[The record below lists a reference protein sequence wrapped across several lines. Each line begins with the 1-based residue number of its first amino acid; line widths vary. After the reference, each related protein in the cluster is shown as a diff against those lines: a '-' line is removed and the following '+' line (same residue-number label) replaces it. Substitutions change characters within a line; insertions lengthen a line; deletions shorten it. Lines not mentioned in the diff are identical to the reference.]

1 MALYR
6 KYRPATF
13 AEVVGQEHVTE
24 PLSTALSAGRIN
36 HAYLFSGPRGCGKT
50 SSARI
55 LARSLNCEQGP
66 TPAPC
71 GVCDSCVALAPN
83 GGGSVDVVEL
93 DAASHGG
100 VDDTR
105 ELRDRAFYAP
115 AQSRYRIFII
125 DEAHMVTTAG
135 FNALLKIVEEPPEH
149 LIFVFATTEPE
160 KVLPTIRSRT
170 HHYPFRLLA
179 PRTMRGLIE
188 RILASED
195 VDVDDAVFPL
205 VIRAGGGSPR
215 DTLSVLDQLLAGA
228 DGNRVH
234 YPRALA
240 LLGVTDVAL
249 IDDAVD
255 ALAAGDAGALFGAI
269 ESVIDA
275 GHDPRRFG
283 VDLLERFRDLIV
295 LQAVPDAA
303 SRGVV
308 DAPDD
313 VLERMREQADRVGP
327 ATLAR
332 YAEVVHA
339 GLGEMRGA
347 TAPRLLLEV
356 VCARLLLPSASDTE
370 SALLQR
376 VERIETRLDISIPAD
391 EAAMSAAVKTADR
404 QVSEKQYA
412 RKIPAPVPSV
422 TTARPA
428 RAESVPPAA
437 APLPPPP
444 AKAEP
449 GPEPEPEPV
458 PDSEPAPRLRDEP
471 EPEAAPTPAAVAGP
485 AELSATSVRSMWPT
499 IREKVRERSRSTE
512 ALLAGAVVRAVTE
525 DTLTLAHESA
535 PLAKRLSEQRNIDVI
550 RDALKDALGVD
561 WRVRC
566 EFGVGEP
573 AGDTALPS
581 APGAGAADTRRAEE
595 DDMIAEVGA
604 VDDAAPRRDPEEVAL
619 ELLQSELGARR
630 IDG

>member
-1 MALYR
+1 VGVVALYR

-13 AEVVGQEHVTE
+13 GEVVGQEHVTE
-24 PLSTALSAGRIN
+24 PLSTALSSGRIN

-66 TPAPC
+66 TPTPC

-83 GGGSVDVVEL
+83 GPGNVDVVEL

-115 AQSRYRIFII
+115 AQSRYRIFIV

-179 PRTMRGLIE
+179 PKTMRGLLE
-188 RILASED
+188 RICAQEN
-195 VDVDDAVFPL
+195 VTVDDAVYPL

-228 DGNRVH
+228 DGNRVV
-234 YPRALA
+234 YQRALA
-240 LLGVTDVAL
+240 LLGATDLAL
-249 IDDAVD
+249 IDASVD
-255 ALAAGDAGALFGAI
+255 ALAAGDAAALFGSV

-275 GHDPRRFG
+275 GHDPRRFAT
-283 VDLLERFRDLIV
+283 DLLERFRDLII

-303 SRGVV
+303 ARGVV
-308 DAPDD
+308 DAPVD
-313 VLERMREQADRVGP
+313 VLERMRGQTERLGT
-327 ATLAR
+327 ATLTR

-376 VERIETRLDISIPAD
+376 IERIEMRMDMSIPAA
-391 EAAMSAAVKTADR
+391 EAAPQSAAGSA
-404 QVSEKQYA
+404 KQFA
-412 RKIPAPVPSV
+412 RRSQAPAVE
-422 TTARPA
+422 PA
-428 RAESVPPAA
+428 
-437 APLPPPP
+437 PPP
-444 AKAEP
+444 AVTPKL
-449 GPEPEPEPV
+449 EPEPV
-458 PDSEPAPRLRDEP
+458 AVAPEPAPEPVAVAP
-471 EPEAAPTPAAVAGP
+471 EPAPELPPPDPTPPPPLEPPPSVTGEPDAAA
-485 AELSATSVRSMWPT
+485 VRSMWPT
-499 IREKVRERSRSTE
+499 VREKVRDRRRPTDVM
-512 ALLAGAVVRAVTE
+512 LDGAIVVAVE
-525 DTLTLAHESA
+525 GNTLVLSHVSA
-535 PLAKRLSEQRNIDVI
+535 PLAKRINEQRNVEII

-561 WRVRC
+561 WNVRC
-566 EFGVGEP
+566 E
-573 AGDTALPS
+573 
-581 APGAGAADTRRAEE
+581 AGAPATSPPAERAKPVAVAPPPPPDE
-595 DDMIAEVGA
+595 DDEESMLAQA
-604 VDDAAPRRDPEEVAL
+604 VSEKAAPRRDPEEVAL

-630 IDG
+630 IDDAR

>member
-1 MALYR
+1 VALYR

-66 TPAPC
+66 TPTPC

-275 GHDPRRFG
+275 GHDPRRFA

-313 VLERMREQADRVGP
+313 VLDRMREQADRVGP

-376 VERIETRLDISIPAD
+376 VERIETRLDISIPAG

-404 QVSEKQYA
+404 QGSEKQYA
-412 RKIPAPVPSV
+412 RKIPAPVPEV
-422 TTARPA
+422 TTATPA
-428 RAESVPPAA
+428 QAESVPPTS

-449 GPEPEPEPV
+449 EPEAEPEP
-458 PDSEPAPRLRDEP
+458 RLRAEP
-471 EPEAAPTPAAVAGP
+471 EPEAAPTPAAVAGLAGP

-512 ALLAGAVVRAVTE
+512 ALLAGAVVRAVAE

-573 AGDTALPS
+573 AGDAALPS
-581 APGAGAADTRRAEE
+581 EAGAGAADTQRAEE
-595 DDMIAEVGA
+595 DDMIAEVGTA
-604 VDDAAPRRDPEEVAL
+604 DDASPRRDPEEVAL